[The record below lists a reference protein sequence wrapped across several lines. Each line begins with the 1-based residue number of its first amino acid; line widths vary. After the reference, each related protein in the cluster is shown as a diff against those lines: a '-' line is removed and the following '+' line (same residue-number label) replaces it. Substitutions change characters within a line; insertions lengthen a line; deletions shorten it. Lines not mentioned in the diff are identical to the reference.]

1 MSNLMFCDHKKT
13 KQKLY
18 AWAIDCRGKHEQGF
32 IMRECCSACGC
43 LADNKNKSQSNQPKQ
58 YQK

>member
-1 MSNLMFCDHKKT
+1 MFCDHKKT